1 MGFRLKFIRHMLF
14 IISADTARL
23 QFWSWLIELVSCFNN
38 IKEIFDSQDMQLGLL
53 YCNFIYINKVRY
65 ALKIV
70 VEIVYMMNS
79 NLTYVYTLIMNALGF
94 IFNTTWIKCLI
105 QLTSQLYLPI
115 FHIYFHFQ
123 GVLLK
128 RLGFSRLKL
137 CHDLV

>member
-79 NLTYVYTLIMNALGF
+79 NLTYVYTLIMHWGLDS
-94 IFNTTWIKCLI
+94 I
-105 QLTSQLYLPI
+105 
-115 FHIYFHFQ
+115 
-123 GVLLK
+123 LLE
-128 RLGFSRLKL
+128 
-137 CHDLV
+137 